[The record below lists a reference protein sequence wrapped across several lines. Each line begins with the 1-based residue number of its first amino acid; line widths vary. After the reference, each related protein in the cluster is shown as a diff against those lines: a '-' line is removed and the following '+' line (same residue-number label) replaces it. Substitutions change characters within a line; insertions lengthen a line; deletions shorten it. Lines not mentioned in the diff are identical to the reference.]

1 MEFLSVI
8 NSLGTVPFL
17 ALLVIIF
24 IMLFREVKADNA
36 RTQKHMK
43 EYEEKFDRRFTKHE
57 EAIAEDIAEH
67 KAATEKMVDSL
78 REVDK
83 ELEKR
88 IRVIETEYAPRTYVQ
103 EVVSGWRNEIR
114 NLNDK
119 LDKVLKG

>member
-1 MEFLSVI
+1 
-8 NSLGTVPFL
+8 
-17 ALLVIIF
+17 
-24 IMLFREVKADNA
+24 
-36 RTQKHMK
+36 
-43 EYEEKFDRRFTKHE
+43 
-57 EAIAEDIAEH
+57 
-67 KAATEKMVDSL
+67 MVDSL
-78 REVDK
+78 KEVDK

>member
-1 MEFLSVI
+1 MASRVNFKGDLQENL
-8 NSLGTVPFL
+8 
-17 ALLVIIF
+17 
-24 IMLFREVKADNA
+24 
-36 RTQKHMK
+36 
-43 EYEEKFDRRFTKHE
+43 EKFDKRFTKHE
-57 EAIAEDIAEH
+57 EAIAQDIAEH